1 MWGRADL
8 RLPPWEPFSLGSGC
22 QPSTTSWPIA
32 VKPSIDWGLVA
43 GMSREKAGSRQW
55 GIGNRNSEKRAR
67 TERTEH
73 RKTRAQ
79 KNQSTE
85 KPENRK
91 TRAQSSLF
99 SMRSAPCS
107 VQSLLEERCFPE
119 MVRLTSPARYFWLK
133 PGIKSFDYR
142 IAGESASCCGVNL
155 AVQRGLG
162 FGFLQ
167 MFGQR

>member
-1 MWGRADL
+1 
-8 RLPPWEPFSLGSGC
+8 
-22 QPSTTSWPIA
+22 
-32 VKPSIDWGLVA
+32 
-43 GMSREKAGSRQW
+43 MSREKAGSRQW

-67 TERTEH
+67 TERTEN
-73 RKTRAQ
+73 RKTRAQKNQRTEKPENRKTREQ

>member
-67 TERTEH
+67 TERTE
-73 RKTRAQ
+73 
-79 KNQSTE
+79 
-85 KPENRK
+85 NRK

-99 SMRSAPCS
+99 SVRSAPCS

>member
-67 TERTEH
+67 TERTEN